1 MINFALI
8 FNYIYLAIFGY
19 QMLYFVVQ
27 YAVLKS
33 VQANQLPYACQGNLQ
48 TAINFYENFNCL

>member
-27 YAVLKS
+27 YALLEKRTGKPIT
-33 VQANQLPYACQGNLQ
+33 L
-48 TAINFYENFNCL
+48 CLSRQSADCNKFL